1 MLFSWLSVA
10 TEKHNTYQLLY
21 IYSIPPDDGLQI
33 CPKYVEVDWR
43 NKLRINTA
51 SSWLSWHGSITP
63 FTRAHNLSLPKS
75 NKTSPY
81 ASLDYFN
88 NHFNTYFLCPSASS
102 LWNVSTL
109 FTMYFFVF
117 LTFPMLLTYPCYL
130 IMLNFIALIINGE
143 QYEGAYRILVG
154 KPEVK
159 WPLGRQRHRKENNI
173 KMDIQE
179 IECWAWI
186 WLIWLRI

>member
-1 MLFSWLSVA
+1 MS
-10 TEKHNTYQLLY
+10 TKKHNMYQLLY

-88 NHFNTYFLCPSASS
+88 NHFNTYFLCPSVSS
-102 LWNVSTL
+102 LWTVSTL
-109 FTMYFFVF
+109 FTMYFFCISH
-117 LTFPMLLTYPCYL
+117 FPHASYL
-130 IMLNFIALIINGE
+130 PVLFNHAKFHCPDNKWWTVRRCIQDFGGE
-143 QYEGAYRILVG
+143 TWG
-154 KPEVK
+154 KVTTWKTE
-159 WPLGRQRHRKENNI
+159 
-173 KMDIQE
+173 
-179 IECWAWI
+179 A
-186 WLIWLRI
+186 